1 MEIQVFSK
9 CMLLLETS
17 YPNFKITSDKTKLSV
32 WYEMLGDRTEMDLML
47 GVKKYIAT
55 NEFPPTIAGIN
66 KAIASNQTS
75 KAPDDLQAWAEL
87 QTSIRKWGMYHED
100 KAIESLSPETRAV
113 VQALGFVNLCT
124 SENQMADRAHFIKL
138 YESRATK
145 NKENATMGNKLSGL
159 INQIANKTA
168 MLTNEQPTRTDERP
182 TGGNEIE
189 NEII

>member
-1 MEIQVFSK
+1 MDLQVFIK
-9 CMLLLETS
+9 CIAVLEAS
-17 YPNFKITSDKTKLSV
+17 YDKFNITSNKDKLMI
-32 WYEMLGDRTEMDLML
+32 WYEMLGDRAEVDFML

-55 NEFPPTIAGIN
+55 NEFAPTIAGIN

-75 KAPDDLQAWAEL
+75 KAPDGLQAWAEL

-100 KAIESLSPETRAV
+100 KALDSLSPETRAV
-113 VQALGFVNLCT
+113 VEALGFTNLCT

-159 INQIANKTA
+159 ISQIANKTA
-168 MLTNEQPTRTDERP
+168 MLTNEQPTRIDES
-182 TGGNEIE
+182 
-189 NEII
+189 

>member
-32 WYEMLGDRTEMDLML
+32 WYEMLGDRTEMELML

-55 NEFPPTIAGIN
+55 NEFAPTIAGIN

-75 KAPDDLQAWAEL
+75 KAPDGLQAWGEL

-113 VQALGFVNLCT
+113 VQALGFTNLCT

-138 YESRATK
+138 YESRAGS
-145 NKENATMGNKLSGL
+145 NREREIVGDKLSGL
-159 INQIANKTA
+159 ISQIANKTA
-168 MLTNEQPTRTDERP
+168 ML
-182 TGGNEIE
+182 GGGAEWE
-189 NEII
+189 E